1 MDCLNVVTGRN
12 KQVLFTG
19 ETIVVV
25 DLGMD
30 KRGRHERAH
39 AVLDVVGHSLS
50 GLVRPT
56 DKLKQTNQQEG
67 EIVTRQERKQT
78 KERQTKGQKQPS
90 KRQQGMKKQ
99 GSNRY
104 KESNRTK
111 K

>member
-1 MDCLNVVTGRN
+1 M
-12 KQVLFTG
+12 
-19 ETIVVV
+19 
-25 DLGMD
+25 
-30 KRGRHERAH
+30 
-39 AVLDVVGHSLS
+39 GHSLG
-50 GLVRPT
+50 GLATPT
-56 DKLKQTNQQEG
+56 NKLKQTKQQEG